1 MHIFRELKNL
11 ALEKINKGELSYTF
25 GDLNFQFYQSSV
37 CQFNISTITADF
49 PVIKFEE
56 RSDEIF
62 TVAVAEKN
70 GTEKILYAKS
80 KQFQMDDSITTLLQ
94 YFDYG
99 KDINIVVGDL
109 LKL

>member
-1 MHIFRELKNL
+1 MNIFRELKNL
-11 ALEKINKGELSYTF
+11 ALEKINEGKLSYTF
-25 GDLNFQFYQSSV
+25 GDLNFQFYESNV
-37 CQFNISTITADF
+37 CEFNISTITADF

-70 GTEKILYAKS
+70 GTEEILYAKS
-80 KQFQMDDSITTLLQ
+80 KQFQMDDSITTLLR

-99 KDINIVVGDL
+99 K
-109 LKL
+109 